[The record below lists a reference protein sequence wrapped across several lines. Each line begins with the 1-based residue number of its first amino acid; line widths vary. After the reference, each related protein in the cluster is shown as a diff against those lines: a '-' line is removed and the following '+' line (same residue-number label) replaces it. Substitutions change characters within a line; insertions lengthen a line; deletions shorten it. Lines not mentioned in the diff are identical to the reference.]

1 MALQR
6 AQTSDDPAETFSRLG
21 ELSRQLREC
30 GSVGE
35 LLAATAAVIRNE
47 CGFSRAVILGIDGRT
62 FNATDSDALSDPS
75 SDRLRRA
82 VLAQPVPLVRG
93 SEEETQIRAAGGET
107 PGPTTRSS
115 PLVTQLQLHQYVLEP
130 IVLEGRALALL
141 VLDRDVPEV
150 DPLERALAASYAAIL
165 ALLLEPQLLQ
175 ARVDE
180 VASELRRLTTFSD
193 ALMRETLT
201 GQLALPSARDR
212 DFLTAWIS
220 APEATSPTR
229 PELLLSAQELRVAKL
244 LAAGNS
250 NRQIAAE
257 LVLSVDTIKSHVARV
272 LHKLGVANRA
282 QAAVVMA
289 SR

>member
-1 MALQR
+1 
-6 AQTSDDPAETFSRLG
+6 
-21 ELSRQLREC
+21 
-30 GSVGE
+30 
-35 LLAATAAVIRNE
+35 
-47 CGFSRAVILGIDGRT
+47 VILGIDGRT

-115 PLVTQLQLHQYVLEP
+115 PLATQLQLQQYVLEP
-130 IVLEGRALALL
+130 IVLEGRAVAML
-141 VLDRDVPEV
+141 VLDRDVPGV

-165 ALLLEPQLLQ
+165 ALLLEQQLLQ

-180 VASELRRLTTFSD
+180 VASQLRRLTTFSD

-220 APEATSPTR
+220 APEATSATR

-257 LVLSVDTIKSHVARV
+257 LVLSVDTIKSHVARI

-289 SR
+289 GR